1 MLDRFGSFASRSGCQ
16 QARPCPLCRRKRKLS
31 SKYCGSAVFGSP
43 QLLASAKTRIKL
55 DFYQY
60 VDNNQTMNKIALITG
75 ATRNLGFSLAQGL
88 ARRLDP
94 TDIVY
99 LTGRDAGRVAQS
111 LKEISGAR
119 AQVRGEV
126 LDVSK
131 RDAVARFADDLAD
144 RYGGVDL
151 VFSNH
156 YTRIQPEDNP
166 ADVIDYYVETNNLGT
181 TNVLRSFAPLLRDG
195 GRLLVIASRAGSL
208 RALAP
213 ALHPRFQNLTSLDE
227 VDRAVCRWRDAVR
240 TGRAP
245 GQAWPAWINIPS
257 KIGQVAAVRVLAA
270 ERRAQDLSRGVL
282 IASISP
288 GLIDTGASRPW
299 LDLTNAPQPDE
310 VAGPLMD
317 FALSSEFDE
326 QLYGELVHVGREEP
340 GASFGHAISTGSIV
354 PWQ

>member
-1 MLDRFGSFASRSGCQ
+1 
-16 QARPCPLCRRKRKLS
+16 
-31 SKYCGSAVFGSP
+31 
-43 QLLASAKTRIKL
+43 
-55 DFYQY
+55 
-60 VDNNQTMNKIALITG
+60 MNKIALITG
-75 ATRNLGFSLAQGL
+75 ATRNLGLSLAQEL

-94 TDIVY
+94 TDVIY
-99 LTGRDAGRVAQS
+99 LTGRDGGRVAES
-111 LKEISGAR
+111 LKKISGVS
-119 AQVRGEV
+119 AQIRGEA
-126 LDVSK
+126 LDVSR
-131 RDAVARFADDLAD
+131 RDAVERFAGDLAD
-144 RYGGVDL
+144 RHGGVDL

-156 YTRIQPEDNP
+156 YTRVEPDDNP

-181 TNVLRSFAPLLRDG
+181 TSVLRCLAPLLRDG

-213 ALHPRFQNLTSLDE
+213 ALHPRFQNLNSLDE

-240 TGRAP
+240 SGRAP

-270 ERRAQDLSRGVL
+270 QRRAGDLARGIL

-299 LDLTNAPQPDE
+299 LDLAGARQPDE
-310 VAGPLMD
+310 VAGPLVD
-317 FALSSEFDE
+317 FALDPNLDAA
-326 QLYGELVHVGREEP
+326 LYGELVHVGADEVSP
-340 GASFGHAISTGSIV
+340 VQGTAIRTGSIV